1 MLKVVGSF
9 VPQTEQETLAAVCAD
24 GEPAPGEPRS
34 LGPAGQAAAL
44 RPPAAADRHRGHGPP
59 LLL

>member
-34 LGPAGQAAAL
+34 LGPAG
-44 RPPAAADRHRGHGPP
+44 
-59 LLL
+59 